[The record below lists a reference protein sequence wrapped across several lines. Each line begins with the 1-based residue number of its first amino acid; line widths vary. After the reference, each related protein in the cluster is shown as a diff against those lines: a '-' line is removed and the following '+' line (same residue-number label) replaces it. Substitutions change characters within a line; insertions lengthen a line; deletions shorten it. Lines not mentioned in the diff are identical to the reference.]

1 MNTFLSSYT
10 LLQLLVKPLKCL
22 PLCSM
27 LPPCYNQTPP
37 HGQMTFTWNNSWAYK
52 KLNGP
57 WKQYILQSYKQWP
70 LLREREDNF
79 KKCLV
84 CCFRGSGRRLT
95 CPLYVLQN
103 CHWIPMVKSNNTE
116 MPQKINSWLRQ
127 SNCYMHGLKYL
138 IVFGSYIRTNFLLF
152 FFFGLHLG
160 EPLEWQKHIIHTCF
174 TVTNSIYKF
183 M

>member
-103 CHWIPMVKSNNTE
+103 CHLIPMVKSNNTE
-116 MPQKINSWLRQ
+116 MIAGYAIQ
-127 SNCYMHGLKYL
+127 SCGAGKSETLSSVRKLLGGLL
-138 IVFGSYIRTNFLLF
+138 
-152 FFFGLHLG
+152 
-160 EPLEWQKHIIHTCF
+160 P
-174 TVTNSIYKF
+174 
-183 M
+183 